1 MSNFPLGLVDFITE
15 IQEYLS
21 INQLKVTSEQNGVQ
35 VPILENGQTRASVAV
50 ELLDGSYRWDGQTLL
65 NDKPVYNHKG
75 YANSHLE
82 AYLVELSV

>member
-1 MSNFPLGLVDFITE
+1 MILKPKLS
-15 IQEYLS
+15 EYILN
-21 INQLKVTSEQNGVQ
+21 NQRKVTSEQNGAQ

-75 YANSHLE
+75 FAYTHLE